1 MFDQLDPSNWFHPL
15 GFAYYPDGA
24 HDGVD
29 ELEEGVG
36 NGEQQINTYTCNVP
50 NWTALPVVEVVT
62 TGSILWRYEQ

>member
-15 GFAYYPDGA
+15 GFAYHPDGA

-36 NGEQQINTYTCNVP
+36 NGKKQINTYTFNVR
-50 NWTALPVVEVVT
+50 NWTALPVVEAIT
-62 TGSILWRYEQ
+62 TGSTLWYCQQ